1 MNKKVKTIEELK
13 DSRLLF
19 DNNPPAFGYIFILIV
34 AIFFIAAV
42 GWSIKTPKTYIIQAQ
57 GIISNE
63 DANYVMCTYTGEISN
78 CNLTE
83 GMLVEKG
90 DVLFFGKKH
99 RLQCSRGA
107 AFIKQRIL

>member
-1 MNKKVKTIEELK
+1 MYLCQSRNKKFYNTIFYRNNGKMNKKVKTIEELK

-63 DANYVMCTYTGEISN
+63 DANSV
-78 CNLTE
+78 
-83 GMLVEKG
+83 
-90 DVLFFGKKH
+90 GKCANG
-99 RLQCSRGA
+99 L
-107 AFIKQRIL
+107 I